1 MFGDYFYRF
10 TGFARQ
16 RAVKFMASFVRRR
29 ISLAPPPGRWVAPW
43 APRDPLALPRN
54 RRMRRAEAAQ
64 GRNSAAA

>member
-10 TGFARQ
+10 VGFTRQ

-29 ISLAPPPGRWVAPW
+29 ISLVPAPGRYLPAW

-54 RRMRRAEAAQ
+54 RRMRRADAKME
-64 GRNSAAA
+64 RHSAA